1 MTDATEQVK
10 ATAQTIREGLRRA
23 DEMMAAERKA
33 AAERAERRVAAR
45 LPTIPDEETWDEFG
59 LD

>member
-10 ATAQTIREGLRRA
+10 AMAAQLREGLRRA

-33 AAERAERRVAAR
+33 AAERAERRVAKR
-45 LPTIPDEETWDEFG
+45 LPTIPDEDTWDEFG